1 MFYSHLKLFY
11 DVLFPQ
17 QLEPELAV
25 DWETV

>member
-17 QLEPELAV
+17 QLEPEC
-25 DWETV
+25 